1 MIDYKLLAKS
11 IDYYESFGFKR
22 VESPWTVTEAV
33 VDITKPPGALVSKLV
48 HSDGKCLVASGEQ
61 SFLYLFLKGFLPKGA
76 YQTTTPCFRSGD
88 SFDFT
93 HTKYFIK
100 NELIE
105 TQNVTRERLCEIVET
120 SYQFF
125 LKIFDPKFT
134 VLRKSESSSG
144 IIDIEIYINGKWYE
158 LGSYGIRKCEYLKWI
173 FATGLAE
180 PRASSLIKL
189 QNELP

>member
-33 VDITKPPGALVSKLV
+33 IDITKPPGAPTSKLV
-48 HSDGKCLVASGEQ
+48 HSDDKCLVASGEQ
-61 SFLYLFLKGFLPKGA
+61 SFLYLFLKGFLPHGQ

-88 SFDFT
+88 SFDFN

-100 NELIE
+100 NELIDTE
-105 TQNVTRERLCEIVET
+105 NVTKQKLYDIVEI
-120 SYQFF
+120 SYNFF
-125 LKIFDPKFT
+125 ISVFSNLT
-134 VLRKSESSSG
+134 VLRKSENGSG
-144 IIDIEIYINGKWYE
+144 VIDIEISINGKWYE

-180 PRASSLIKL
+180 PRTSSLIKL
-189 QNELP
+189 QNGLS